1 MNDQLRPIYAHT
13 PAKGTTKWHFLD
25 VHLLQVASKASTYAK
40 EFNASEIAYLLGLWH
55 DLGKLNPEFQNYL
68 IAQHEGRHH
77 SSVPHAIWG
86 AALAYR
92 LFNQGRW
99 QEIALPIL
107 GHHAGLHDVGDAST
121 KLSQFLQQKPNCLLT
136 MSEALKKLNASA
148 SNFKLLVQTPHQR
161 EFFIRMIF
169 SSLVDADYIDT
180 ESHFNP
186 DQAELRAQYPSLTVL
201 WEKLQSAQQG
211 IINDTTLVN
220 RIRREVYENCL
231 QSSILPPGLF
241 RLTVPTGGG
250 KTRSGLA
257 FALGHAIENDLRRVV
272 VAIPYTSITTQ
283 TAQTYRDI
291 LGEDALLEH
300 HSAIPLPDDTSD
312 RQDTG
317 YMRSKLASENW
328 DAPLIVTTT
337 VQLFESLFGNHPG
350 KVRKLHRLARA
361 VIVLD
366 EVQTLPAELL
376 SPTLD
381 VLKLL
386 TTPVEAGGYGSTVV
400 LCTAT
405 QPAFEDSHWLEAFQ
419 RVEIQE
425 IVPDYRRHFAEL
437 EKLGRVTY
445 TRRPK
450 KMEWNELAEEICQ
463 REHEQIL
470 VVLNTR
476 KNALALLGALGNTA
490 DVFHLSTL
498 LCGAHRQSVLTE
510 IKKRL
515 DLNNPQ
521 PVRLIST
528 QVVEA
533 GVDLDFPEVWRA
545 TGPLDRI
552 VQAAGRCNRE
562 GLRASGKVVIFD
574 PLEGGTPR
582 GPYMVAAEQARFLLE
597 TQPINQ
603 LHKPD
608 IFRDYFKRVFDIVD
622 TDRKEIQ
629 TYRAELNYPEV
640 AMRYRLIESDTVSV
654 VTPYGEGLQR
664 VEDWKTVPTQRNW
677 QRLQPYL
684 VNLFRHEIR
693 EKQDWLEPITPDL
706 YVWTGGYDNTLGLI
720 EGFSDPADLMV

>member
-1 MNDQLRPIYAHT
+1 MTNQGRPIYAHT
-13 PAKGTTKWHFLD
+13 PPKGSTQWHLLD
-25 VHLLQVASKASTYAK
+25 EHLLQVAGRASNFAQV
-40 EFNASEIAYLLGLWH
+40 FNASEIAYLLGLWH
-55 DLGKLNPEFQNYL
+55 DLGKINPEFQDYL
-68 IAQHEGRHH
+68 IAQYEGRQHP
-77 SSVPHAIWG
+77 SVPHAIWG

-107 GHHAGLHDVGDAST
+107 GHHAGLHDMGDASA
-121 KLSQFLQQKPNCLLT
+121 KLSHFLQQEPNCLLT
-136 MSEALKKLNASA
+136 MNEALKKLNAPV
-148 SNFKLLVQTPHQR
+148 SNFKLPDQTPHQR
-161 EFFIRMIF
+161 EFFIRMTF
-169 SSLVDADYIDT
+169 SALVDADYLDT
-180 ESHFNP
+180 ESHFDP
-186 DQAELRAQYPSLTVL
+186 AQAERRGEYPSLGAL
-201 WEKLQSAQQG
+201 WEKLQTAQQR
-211 IINDTTLVN
+211 IISDTTLVN
-220 RIRREVYENCL
+220 RIRREVYEDCL
-231 QSSILPPGLF
+231 QSTPLPPGLF

-257 FALGHAIENDLRRVV
+257 FALRHALENALRRVV

-283 TAQTYRDI
+283 TAQTYREI

-312 RQDTG
+312 RQDTD
-317 YMRSKLASENW
+317 YMRRKLSSENW

-366 EVQTLPAELL
+366 EVQTLPPELL
-376 SPTLD
+376 APTLD

-419 RVEIQE
+419 SVEIQE

-445 TRRPK
+445 SRRPK
-450 KMEWNELAEEICQ
+450 KMEWKELAEEICQ

-476 KNALALLGALGNTA
+476 KNALALLDALGNTP

-498 LCGAHRQSVLTE
+498 LCGAHRQSVLAE
-510 IKKRL
+510 IKTRL

-562 GLRASGKVVIFD
+562 GLRVTGKVVIFD
-574 PLEGGTPR
+574 PVEGGAPR
-582 GPYMVAAEQARFLLE
+582 GPYKVGLEQARFLLE
-597 TQPINQ
+597 TQPIDR
-603 LHKPD
+603 LHDPE

-622 TDRKEIQ
+622 TDRKRIQ
-629 TYRAELNYPEV
+629 SYRAELNYPEV
-640 AMRYRLIESDTVSV
+640 ASRYRLIESDTVSV
-654 VTPYGEGLQR
+654 VAPYGEGLQR
-664 VEDWKTVPTQRNW
+664 LEDWKIASTQRNW

-684 VNLFRHEIR
+684 VNLFRHEVQI
-693 EKQDWLEPITPDL
+693 KQEWLEPVTPDL
-706 YVWTGGYDNTLGLI
+706 YVWTGGYDNTMGLI

>member
-1 MNDQLRPIYAHT
+1 MKMKFMYAHT
-13 PAKGTTKWHFLD
+13 PPNGSMRWHLLD
-25 VHLLQVASKASTYAK
+25 VHLLRVASKARNFAQV
-40 EFNASEIAYLLGLWH
+40 FNASEIAYLLGLWH
-55 DLGKLNPEFQNYL
+55 DIGKVNPEFQNYL
-68 IAQHEGRHH
+68 IAQNEGRQHP
-77 SSVPHAIWG
+77 SVPHAIWG

-92 LFNQGRW
+92 IFNQGRW

-107 GHHAGLHDVGDAST
+107 GHHAGLHDRGEADT
-121 KLSQFLQQKPNCLLT
+121 KLSHFLQQQPDCLLT
-136 MSEALKKLNASA
+136 MKEALKNLNASVP
-148 SNFKLLVQTPHQR
+148 NFKLPVLTQHQR
-161 EFFIRMIF
+161 EFFIRMTF
-169 SSLVDADYIDT
+169 SALVDADYLDT
-180 ESHFNP
+180 ESHFDP
-186 DQAELRAQYPSLTVL
+186 AKAERRGEYPSLGEL
-201 WEKLQSAQQG
+201 WEKLQTAQQR
-211 IINDTTLVN
+211 IISDSTPVN
-220 RIRREVYENCL
+220 RIRHDVYEACL
-231 QSSILPPGLF
+231 QSAPLPPGLF

-257 FALGHAIENDLRRVV
+257 FALRHAIENELRRVV

-300 HSAIPLPDDTSD
+300 HSAIPLPDDTND
-312 RQDTG
+312 RQDQD
-317 YMRSKLASENW
+317 YMRRKLASENW

-337 VQLFESLFGNHPG
+337 VQLFESLFANHPG

-366 EVQTLPAELL
+366 EVQTLPPELL
-376 SPTLD
+376 APTLD

-386 TTPVEAGGYGSTVV
+386 ATPVETGGYGSTVV

-405 QPAFEDSHWLEAFQ
+405 QPAFEDSRWLEAFQ
-419 RVEIQE
+419 GTEIQE

-437 EKLGRVTY
+437 EQLGRVSY
-445 TRRPK
+445 SRRPD
-450 KMEWNELAEEICQ
+450 KMEWHELAEEIRQ
-463 REHEQIL
+463 REQIL

-476 KNALALLGALGNTA
+476 KNALALLDALGKAPN
-490 DVFHLSTL
+490 VFHLSTL
-498 LCGAHRQSVLTE
+498 LCGAHRQSVLAE
-510 IKKRL
+510 IKTRL

-521 PVRLIST
+521 PVLLIST

-562 GLRASGKVVIFD
+562 GLRATGKVVIFD
-574 PLEGGTPR
+574 PIEGGAPR
-582 GPYMVAAEQARFLLE
+582 GPYKVGMEQARFLLE
-597 TQPINQ
+597 TQPIDR
-603 LHKPD
+603 LHDPE

-622 TDRKEIQ
+622 TDRKRIQ
-629 TYRAELNYPEV
+629 SYRAELNYPEV
-640 AMRYRLIESDTVSV
+640 AKRYRLIESDTVSV
-654 VTPYGEGLQR
+654 VAPYGEGLQR
-664 VEDWKTVPTQRNW
+664 LEDWKTVPTQRNW

-706 YVWTGGYDNTLGLI
+706 YVWTGGYDNTLGLF